1 MLSHSMFL
9 RSTIHLG
16 LVGEMHMHNGKNTP
30 HTTGRIEKESKKRMP
45 GQSGFLSPRDFV
57 LLAEM
62 LEVAVSGSGQ
72 LRRQL
77 RVVAGRR
84 ESLEPSTTRR
94 VCAAS
99 DTERLFPQA
108 GAGGLSPVFLGS
120 QSRRQPRRLV
130 SARKEEVGR
139 RCGIPR
145 QLMRMRAQ
153 LLFTGR

>member
-1 MLSHSMFL
+1 
-9 RSTIHLG
+9 
-16 LVGEMHMHNGKNTP
+16 MHNGKNTP
-30 HTTGRIEKESKKRMP
+30 HTTGRIEKEESKKRML

-62 LEVAVSGSGQ
+62 LEVAASGSGQ
-72 LRRQL
+72 LQPQL
-77 RVVAGRR
+77 RVVAGRC
-84 ESLEPSTTRR
+84 ESLEPSTTGR

-99 DTERLFPQA
+99 DTGRLSPQA
-108 GAGGLSPVFLGS
+108 GAGGLSPVSLGS

-145 QLMRMRAQ
+145 QLMRVRAQ